1 MTPAAPQSSPPP
13 PAPAQPSWRRVRPG
27 RRALSKRE
35 REVLTLV
42 VQGLTNKEI
51 GGRLFLSEDTVKT
64 HVRRIIA
71 ALEAKDRTNAAALAV
86 HRRLLPDLQLQD

>member
-1 MTPAAPQSSPPP
+1 
-13 PAPAQPSWRRVRPG
+13 
-27 RRALSKRE
+27 
-35 REVLTLV
+35 
-42 VQGLTNKEI
+42 VQGLTNREI
-51 GGRLFLSEDTVKT
+51 GARLFVSEDTVKT